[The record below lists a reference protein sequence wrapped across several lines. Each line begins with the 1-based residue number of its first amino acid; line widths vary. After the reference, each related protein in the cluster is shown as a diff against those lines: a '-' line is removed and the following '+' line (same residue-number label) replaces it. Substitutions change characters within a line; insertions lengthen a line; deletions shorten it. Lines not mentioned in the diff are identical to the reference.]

1 MAIVLVCSICLC
13 SVSVT
18 PVAGADIDHEHPDD
32 IDGDSDIAQVKQWLG
47 DQMGEA
53 HVDCTEG
60 ITVGNIDLCAEL
72 DSGNYSSL
80 LDRYEEIDVGAADG
94 DGGGPA
100 TEQFNE
106 TRHDQQQLADLRA
119 EFDET
124 RREYEAARRAGN
136 EAEAR
141 ARARELQRLADRID
155 AVGGDV
161 AQGLIALDQFT
172 SLDLTTA
179 AVDINETVDE
189 TQTVQQTVENET
201 FTDTRLTATANDTV
215 ATFAEPTPVFG
226 RLVTENGTTLSDAR
240 LVIDDGTQTFET
252 RTNETGAYRLPYRP
266 VRTDR
271 GDTNLSVTYR
281 PASTAPYLGSE
292 SSASVTVAGTNA
304 TLQSVA
310 APEQVAFVTPA
321 TITGRVHAGG
331 QPIPDVTVAVSLDGQ
346 RLTTARTGA
355 DGEFT
360 VSTALPPTV
369 STGSATLVVRAGAAG
384 SAIPPT
390 RRTRTVTVA
399 ETPMTLEGEATLVDG
414 QLRVVGQLRPTA
426 ESDREIGTRP
436 LAFAF
441 GTETRSG
448 TTDADGSF
456 SFTTSVDAA
465 PETVTV
471 SYDENGT
478 NLAAT
483 ERQLTVRNDTA
494 AQASGQAQG
503 TAPWTWKAVSAFL
516 QQNPLRA
523 GAIGLSAVAA
533 LAGIGALGRQLIG
546 SPQRTTRAPS
556 REPGASAE
564 RSEGDP
570 PTATEADSDATTEQL
585 LESARERLESDPDG
599 AVRTSYAAVR
609 TAVPASGTETQTHRE
624 FYREHRT
631 AVDDPA
637 ADSLDRLTSIFEQA
651 AFAPTAVSRDEAA
664 AAVDA
669 AARILEVGPEPTGK

>member
-1 MAIVLVCSICLC
+1 
-13 SVSVT
+13 VSVT

-32 IDGDSDIAQVKQWLG
+32 IDENSDIKQVKQWLG

-53 HVDCTEG
+53 HVNCTEG

-72 DSGNYSSL
+72 ESGNYSSL
-80 LDRYEEIDVGAADG
+80 LDRYGAIDVGTTDADG
-94 DGGGPA
+94 DPA

-161 AQGLIALDQFT
+161 AQELIALDQFT
-172 SLDLTTA
+172 SLDLTAA
-179 AVDINETVDE
+179 AVDINETVEE
-189 TQTVQQTVENET
+189 TQTVRQTVENET
-201 FTDTRLTATANDTV
+201 FTETRLTATANDTV

-226 RLVTENGTTLSDAR
+226 RLVTENGTTLSNAR
-240 LVIDDGTQTFET
+240 IVIDDGTQTFET

-271 GDTNLSVTYR
+271 GDTNLSVTYQ

-292 SSASVTVAGTNA
+292 ASASVTVAGTNA
-304 TLQSVA
+304 TLQSVS
-310 APEQVAFVTPA
+310 APNQVEFVTPSL
-321 TITGRVHAGG
+321 ITGGVRAAGR
-331 QPIPDVTVAVSLDGQ
+331 PVPNVTVAVSLDGQ

-369 STGSATLVVRAGAAG
+369 PTGSAAFLVRAGAAG

-390 RRTRTVTVA
+390 RQTRTVIVT
-399 ETPMTLEGEATLVDG
+399 ETSMTLEGEAILVDE
-414 QLRVVGQLRPTA
+414 QLRIEGQLRPTA

-441 GTETRSG
+441 GTETRSA

-471 SYDENGT
+471 SYNENGT

-483 ERQLTVRNDTA
+483 ERQLAVRNETA
-494 AQASGQAQG
+494 AQVSGQTQG
-503 TAPWTWKAVSAFL
+503 TAPWSWNAVSTFL

-523 GAIGLSAVAA
+523 GAIALSAVAA

-546 SPQRTTRAPS
+546 PPEWANRAPGPES
-556 REPGASAE
+556 GASTE
-564 RSEGDP
+564 RPDDDLLTE
-570 PTATEADSDATTEQL
+570 TEAGSGATTEQL
-585 LESARERLESDPDG
+585 LASARERLESDPDG

-609 TAVPASGTETQTHRE
+609 AAVPRSGTETQTHRE
-624 FYREHRT
+624 FYREHRK

-637 ADSLDRLTSIFEQA
+637 ADSLDRLTSIFERA

-664 AAVDA
+664 TAVDA
-669 AARILEVGPEPTGK
+669 AARILESGPEPTGE